1 MTEIIWSSERS
12 WEQAE
17 RGDWGLC
24 IRLCTKQLS
33 AANPFLPFIMV
44 FPVCSVHTGWD
55 VIARASCECSV
66 INTAA
71 QARKWSRC
79 AGSQPTWRC
88 TALEELS
95 EVKLLRGEWRTA
107 PNPSKPAFCIVAVD
121 IDADDQPE
129 RDPQQGH

>member
-71 QARKWSRC
+71 QARVVSMRRIAAKLAMYC
-79 AGSQPTWRC
+79 AG
-88 TALEELS
+88 
-95 EVKLLRGEWRTA
+95 RT
-107 PNPSKPAFCIVAVD
+107 
-121 IDADDQPE
+121 E
-129 RDPQQGH
+129 